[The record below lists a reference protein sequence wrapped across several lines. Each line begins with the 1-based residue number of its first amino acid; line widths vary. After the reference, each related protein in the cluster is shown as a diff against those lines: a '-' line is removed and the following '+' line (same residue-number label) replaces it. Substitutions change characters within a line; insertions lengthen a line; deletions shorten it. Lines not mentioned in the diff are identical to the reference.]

1 MYCPNCGKEVD
12 EKDNFCKN
20 CSSTLKA
27 KSKKINFN
35 KKYTKYFVVGF
46 SLICIF
52 IALYFVI
59 LNNSKPKNFDL
70 SVFAIGE
77 NLDDFM
83 EANKGGKLTEEKEEE
98 YYKWILNK
106 EYVINREINDFK
118 AVCTYIGFRDFND
131 KSKYPISYTSIEFNE
146 INNNRKAKKL
156 YESLKYTIE
165 EHYGI
170 KLDEKINTSKINANL
185 ETYACDYIDDNYSED
200 INLLITLY
208 LSPTD
213 SNPNL
218 YRVFVI
224 ISE

>member
-1 MYCPNCGKEVD
+1 MYCSNCGKEVD

-52 IALYFVI
+52 IAVYFIV

-77 NLDDFM
+77 NLEDFM
-83 EANKGGKLTEEKEEE
+83 EANKGGKLTEEHSIETIYTFKD
-98 YYKWILNK
+98 
-106 EYVINREINDFK
+106 YVINRKINGFN
-118 AVCTYIGFRDFND
+118 AICTYTGHGDSYH

-170 KLDEKINTSKINANL
+170 KLDERINTSKINANL

>member
-1 MYCPNCGKEVD
+1 MYCSNCGKEVD

-52 IALYFVI
+52 IAVYFIV

-77 NLDDFM
+77 NLEDFM
-83 EANKGGKLTEEKEEE
+83 EANKGGKLTEEV
-98 YYKWILNK
+98 YAT
-106 EYVINREINDFK
+106 YVINKEIDGFK
-118 AVCTYIGFRDFND
+118 TICEYTGSRDFQD
-131 KSKYPISYTSIEFNE
+131 RSKYPILWSSIEFNE

-170 KLDEKINTSKINANL
+170 KLEEKVNASKINTNL
-185 ETYACDYIDDNYSED
+185 ETYASYYDEDNYKED
-200 INLLITLY
+200 TKLSIMINMY
-208 LSPTD
+208 LTD

-218 YRVFVI
+218 YSILIR
-224 ISE
+224 ISEI

>member
-77 NLDDFM
+77 NLEDFM
-83 EANKGGKLTEEKEEE
+83 EANKGGKLTEEV
-98 YYKWILNK
+98 YAT
-106 EYVINREINDFK
+106 YVINKEIDGFK
-118 AVCTYIGFRDFND
+118 TICEYTGSRDFQD
-131 KSKYPISYTSIEFNE
+131 RSKYPILWSSIEFNE

-165 EHYGI
+165 EHYGV
-170 KLDEKINTSKINANL
+170 KLEEKINTSKINANL
-185 ETYACDYIDDNYSED
+185 ETYASYYDEDNYKETTNLSIM
-200 INLLITLY
+200 INMY
-208 LSPTD
+208 LTD

-218 YRVFVI
+218 YSILVH
-224 ISE
+224 ISEI